1 MVDLAPSTQKQ
12 QQNLGLGVFAVKY
25 GVKQQKIMRKTNG
38 EFLWFIAKLVL
49 KFQNFTR
56 VDPSKILHIPCEG
69 LSKDHLKACSPKH
82 LLIKRI
88 TSHQKCVKSHQVHLA
103 LDTSRG
109 PKIPRRTTCET
120 GEQSSWK
127 NKQNNRN
134 SSKYCYILLPKHIL
148 QLMEMMENEPLIP
161 PGLEI
166 TFLFSLKKG
175 PLNLIPMKKTRS
187 TNPFRTWVNIYCLS
201 NTKIQYYLKHSLF

>member
-1 MVDLAPSTQKQ
+1 MFTQ
-12 QQNLGLGVFAVKY
+12 
-25 GVKQQKIMRKTNG
+25 
-38 EFLWFIAKLVL
+38 
-49 KFQNFTR
+49 
-56 VDPSKILHIPCEG
+56 
-69 LSKDHLKACSPKH
+69 H

-166 TFLFSLKKG
+166 TFLFILKKG

-201 NTKIQYYLKHSLF
+201 NTKFNIIWNTHCFNISLLFNQLYYRILNICFKIIINFNTKTNPSHSFETTKSQGTIFD

>member
-1 MVDLAPSTQKQ
+1 MNITGKADNPKLCRGQSFPEVPFKVSRLVPLGTLNPINVTSLSMVDLAPSTQKQ

-120 GEQSSWK
+120 GEQSS
-127 NKQNNRN
+127 
-134 SSKYCYILLPKHIL
+134 
-148 QLMEMMENEPLIP
+148 
-161 PGLEI
+161 
-166 TFLFSLKKG
+166 
-175 PLNLIPMKKTRS
+175 
-187 TNPFRTWVNIYCLS
+187 
-201 NTKIQYYLKHSLF
+201 